1 MGTTPAR
8 MRGHLTLGRAF
19 ILVGVG
25 VAVLLGALLAVL
37 LRGWR
42 VSIMDRARTLREEA
56 SRAIGTQVENEL
68 YQAQRVLEDVEK
80 LVRLGAVRP
89 DDPLSLEASLFA
101 QVIANPR
108 LAEVTFTVARATG
121 TPWQIAVVRML
132 DGDRIVTRYTALEDG
147 RFVVHVRDR
156 PAGGAL
162 LGVPLER
169 RANRLLANPAEDPTF
184 RTTVSAPF
192 YGRTIWTDL
201 HRSQLDADL
210 PPERRRVEV
219 AALKAIED
227 RAGDFLGVLRVGLLT
242 EQVDELTRR
251 ESAERAPHLIFIC
264 DEEGRLV
271 SRLSSTDRLRDESD
285 GISLRV
291 DPATEPPEVRLALA
305 DPMLREVR
313 AGHAVASGAF
323 VSGGRRFLATFRALE
338 RTQGWRLGIIVPED
352 YYLGTYVTTR
362 NRTLA
367 AAALILAGMLILGAV
382 AVRAMERGL
391 ARIVDATG
399 RMAGFDF
406 APAEPRAPFRDVEDV
421 MRSLE
426 LAKTALRAL
435 GRYVPVDLV
444 RELYRTGR
452 EPMLGGETAEVT
464 MMFTDV
470 KDFTS
475 LSEGLTPDEL
485 ARLLGL
491 YLQAMTEAVHEA
503 GGVIDKYVGDA
514 VMAVWNAVRPCA
526 DHAAK
531 ACRAA
536 LACREATRRLYES
549 PAWGGRPALLTRFGL
564 HVGKVMV
571 GHFGAPERMSFTVLG
586 DGVNLA
592 SRLEGLNK
600 QYGTTILVSE
610 AVRLAAASGFAFR
623 LLDKVAVKGRR
634 EGVLVYELLGEAAP
648 LVASAGVVT
657 AYEQALAAC
666 WRRDFD
672 AALALLESQS
682 DDAPSRILAER
693 CRVFRT
699 APPPP
704 DWNGVHIAT
713 DK

>member
-1 MGTTPAR
+1 MGTTPAGR
-8 MRGHLTLGRAF
+8 RGYLTLGRVF
-19 ILVGVG
+19 LLVGLG
-25 VAVLLGALLAVL
+25 VAVLLGVLLAVL

-42 VSIMDRARTLREEA
+42 VSVMDRARTLREEA
-56 SRAIGTQVENEL
+56 SNAIGVQVEGEL

-80 LVRLGAVRP
+80 LVRLEALHP
-89 DDPLSLEASLFA
+89 DDPLSIEAALFA
-101 QVIANPR
+101 QVVANPR

-121 TPWQIAVVRML
+121 TPWQLAVVRIL
-132 DGDRIVTRYTALEDG
+132 DGGRVVTRYTALEQG

-156 PAGGAL
+156 PPDGAL
-162 LGVPLER
+162 LEAPLER
-169 RANRLLANPAEDPTF
+169 RAERLVANPTEHLTF

-192 YGRTIWTDL
+192 YGRTIWTEL
-201 HRSQLDADL
+201 HWSELDADL
-210 PPERRRVEV
+210 PAEQRRVEV

-242 EQVDELTRR
+242 QQLDELTRR
-251 ESAERAPHLIFIC
+251 ESAKRAPHLIFIC
-264 DEEGRLV
+264 DDDGRLV
-271 SRLSSTDRLRDESD
+271 SRLVASDRLREESD
-285 GISLRV
+285 GSLVV
-291 DPATEPPEVRLALA
+291 DPAHEPPEVRLALA
-305 DPMLREVR
+305 SPMVR
-313 AGHAVASGAF
+313 AGPPVTSGSF
-323 VSGGRRFLATFRALE
+323 DSGGRRFLATFRALE
-338 RTQGWRLGIIVPED
+338 RTQGWRLGIVVPED
-352 YYLGTYVTTR
+352 YYLGAYVKTR

-367 AAALILAGMLILGAV
+367 AAALILAGMLALGAV
-382 AVRAMERGL
+382 AVRAMGRGL
-391 ARIVDATG
+391 GRIVQATG
-399 RMAGFDF
+399 RMASFDF
-406 APAEPRAPFRDVEDV
+406 TAAEPRAPFRDVEDV

-452 EPMLGGETAEVT
+452 EPMLGGETAEIT

-475 LSEGLTPDEL
+475 LSESLTPDEL

-491 YLQAMTEAVHEA
+491 YLQAMTGAVHEA
-503 GGVIDKYVGDA
+503 EGVIDKYVGDA

-526 DHAAK
+526 DHAEK

-536 LACREATRRLYES
+536 LACREAARRLYES
-549 PAWGGRPALLTRFGL
+549 PEWGERPALLTRFGI
-564 HVGKVMV
+564 HVGRVMV

-610 AVRLAAASGFAFR
+610 AVRVAAGSGFAFR

-634 EGVLVYELLGEAAP
+634 EGVRVYELLGDSAAAA
-648 LVASAGVVT
+648 ASAGVVA

-682 DDAPSRILAER
+682 ADAPSRILAAR
-693 CRVFRT
+693 CRGFRI

-704 DWNGVHIAT
+704 GWNGVHVAT

>member
-1 MGTTPAR
+1 
-8 MRGHLTLGRAF
+8 MRGHFTLGRAF
-19 ILVGVG
+19 VLLGVG
-25 VAVLLGALLAVL
+25 VAVLMGVLLAVV

-56 SRAIGTQVENEL
+56 GRTIGTQVENEL

-101 QVIANPR
+101 QVVANPR
-108 LAEVTFTVARATG
+108 LAEVSFTVARASG
-121 TPWQIAVVRML
+121 TPWELAVARIL
-132 DGDRIVTRYTALEDG
+132 DGGRIVTRHTALEDG
-147 RFVVHVRDR
+147 HFVVRVRDR
-156 PAGGAL
+156 PPGGAL
-162 LGVPLER
+162 LEAALVR
-169 RANRLLANPAEDPTF
+169 RADGLVANPTEDPRF

-201 HRSQLDADL
+201 HWPVTDAVL
-210 PPERRRVEV
+210 PPQQRRVEV

-251 ESAERAPHLIFIC
+251 ESAERAPHLVFIC

-271 SRLSSTDRLRDESD
+271 SRLTSADRLREESD

-291 DPATEPPEVRLALA
+291 DPAAEPPEVRLALA
-305 DPMLREVR
+305 DPMVRDVR
-313 AGHAVASGAF
+313 ADHSVASGGF
-323 VSGGRRFLATFRALE
+323 DSGGRRFLVTFRDLE
-338 RTQGWRLGIIVPED
+338 RTQGWRLGIVVPED
-352 YYLGTYVTTR
+352 YYLGTYATTR

-367 AAALILAGMLILGAV
+367 AAAFILAGMLFFGAV
-382 AVRAMERGL
+382 SIRVMGRGL
-391 ARIVDATG
+391 GRIVQATG
-399 RMAGFDF
+399 RMASFDF
-406 APAEPRAPFRDVEDV
+406 APSEPRAAFRDVEDV

-491 YLQAMTEAVHEA
+491 YLQAMTEAVHA
-503 GGVIDKYVGDA
+503 ADGVIDKYVGDA

-526 DHAAK
+526 DHPKK

-536 LACREATRRLYES
+536 LACREAARRLYES
-549 PAWGGRPALLTRFGL
+549 PAWEGSPALLTRFGL

-610 AVRLAAASGFAFR
+610 AVRVAAGTGFAFR

-648 LVASAGVVT
+648 LVASAGVVA
-657 AYEQALAAC
+657 AYEQALEAC

-672 AALALLESQS
+672 TALALLESQS

-693 CRVFRT
+693 CRIFRT

-704 DWNGVHIAT
+704 GWNGIHIAT
-713 DK
+713 EK

>member
-1 MGTTPAR
+1 
-8 MRGHLTLGRAF
+8 
-19 ILVGVG
+19 VG
-25 VAVLLGALLAVL
+25 VAVLLGVVLAVL

-42 VSIMDRARTLREEA
+42 VSVMDRARSLREEA
-56 SRAIGTQVENEL
+56 SRTIGTQVENEL

-80 LVRLGAVRP
+80 LVRLGTVRP
-89 DDPLSLEASLFA
+89 DDPLALEASLFA

-121 TPWQIAVVRML
+121 TPWQLAVVRIL
-132 DGDRIVTRYTALEDG
+132 DGDRVVTRYTALEDG
-147 RFVVHVRDR
+147 RFVARVRDR
-156 PAGGAL
+156 PAGGGL
-162 LGVPLER
+162 LEVPLER
-169 RANRLLANPAEDPTF
+169 RGDRPVANPIDHPTF

-192 YGRTIWTDL
+192 YGRTIWTEL
-201 HRSQLDADL
+201 HWSELDADL

-242 EQVDELTRR
+242 EQVDELTRH

-271 SRLSSTDRLRDESD
+271 SRLAASDRLREESD
-285 GISLRV
+285 GSLVV
-291 DPATEPPEVRLALA
+291 DPAREPPEVRLALA
-305 DPMLREVR
+305 SPMLR
-313 AGHAVASGAF
+313 AGPAMTSGSF
-323 VSGGRRFLATFRALE
+323 DSGGRRFLATFRALE
-338 RTQGWRLGIIVPED
+338 RTQGWRLGIVVPED

-367 AAALILAGMLILGAV
+367 AAAIILAGMLILGAV
-382 AVRAMERGL
+382 AVRAMGRGL
-391 ARIVDATG
+391 ARIVDAAG
-399 RMAGFDF
+399 RMASFDF
-406 APAEPRAPFRDVEDV
+406 APADPGAPFRDVEDV

-503 GGVIDKYVGDA
+503 DGVIDKYVGDA

-526 DHAAK
+526 DHAGK

-536 LACREATRRLYES
+536 LAGREATRRLYES
-549 PAWGGRPALLTRFGL
+549 PAWGGRPALVTRFGL
-564 HVGKVMV
+564 HAGEVMV

-586 DGVNLA
+586 DSVNLA

-610 AVRLAAASGFAFR
+610 AVRFAAGGGFAFR

-634 EGVLVYELLGEAAP
+634 EGVRVYELLGEAASV
-648 LVASAGVVT
+648 VARAGVVA
-657 AYEQALAAC
+657 AYEQALEAC
-666 WRRDFD
+666 WRHDFQ

-693 CRVFRT
+693 CRIFRT
-699 APPPP
+699 APPPA
-704 DWNGVHIAT
+704 DWNGIHVAT

>member
-1 MGTTPAR
+1 MGTQPAR
-8 MRGHLTLGRAF
+8 RRGHLTLVRVFVLAG
-19 ILVGVG
+19 LGVT
-25 VAVLLGALLAVL
+25 VLLGALLAVL

-42 VSIMDRARTLREEA
+42 ASAMDQARTLREEA
-56 SRAIGTQVENEL
+56 SRTIGAEVEAEL

-80 LVRLGAVRP
+80 LVRLDVVHP
-89 DDPLSLEASLFA
+89 DDPASLEASLFT
-101 QVIANPR
+101 QVLANPR
-108 LAEVTFTVARATG
+108 LAEVSLTVARATG
-121 TPWQIAVVRML
+121 TPWQVAVVRLL
-132 DGDRIVTRYTALEDG
+132 DGGRLVTRETALEG
-147 RFVVHVRDR
+147 GHFAVRERNR
-156 PAGGAL
+156 PAGGSLREAPL
-162 LGVPLER
+162 LLRPDR
-169 RANRLLANPAEDPTF
+169 RAVNPTDDPTF

-201 HRSQLDADL
+201 YSPVQDLDL
-210 PPERRRVEV
+210 PPEKRRVAV

-251 ESAERAPHLIFIC
+251 ESAERAPHLVFIC

-271 SRLSSTDRLRDESD
+271 SRLSSADRLREESD
-285 GISLRV
+285 ESLRV
-291 DPATEPPEVRLALA
+291 DPATAPPEVRLALTNPVVW
-305 DPMLREVR
+305 DVR
-313 AGHAVASGAF
+313 AGHPVASGSF
-323 VSGGRRFLATFRALE
+323 DSGGRRFLVTYRGLE
-338 RTQGWRLGIIVPED
+338 RTQGWRLGVLVPED
-352 YYLGTYVTTR
+352 FYLGAYVSTR
-362 NRTLA
+362 NRALMA
-367 AAALILAGMLILGAV
+367 GGLILAGMLVLGAL
-382 AVRAMERGL
+382 AVRAVGRGL
-391 ARIVDATG
+391 GRIVDATG
-399 RMAGFDF
+399 RMANFDF

-452 EPMLGGETAEVT
+452 EPMLGGQTAEVT

-485 ARLLGL
+485 ARLLGR
-491 YLQAMTEAVHEA
+491 YLQAMTGAVHEA
-503 GGVIDKYVGDA
+503 EGVIDKYVGDA
-514 VMAVWNAVRPCA
+514 VMAVWNAVRPCP

-536 LACREATRRLYES
+536 LAGREALARLYAS
-549 PAWGGRPALLTRFGL
+549 PEWGGRPALLTRFGL
-564 HVGKVMV
+564 HVGQVMV

-600 QYGTTILVSE
+600 QYGTTIMTSE
-610 AVRLAAASGFAFR
+610 AVRVAAGDAFAFR

-634 EGVLVYELLGEAAP
+634 EGIRVYELLGDSAAAA
-648 LVASAGVVT
+648 ASAGVVA
-657 AYEQALAAC
+657 AYEQALEAC
-666 WRRDFD
+666 WRWDFD

-682 DDAPSRILAER
+682 DDPPSRVLAER
-693 CRVFRT
+693 CRAFRT
-699 APPPP
+699 APPPANW
-704 DWNGVHIAT
+704 DGVYVAT

>member
-1 MGTTPAR
+1 MGTTLAR

-19 ILVGVG
+19 ILLGVG
-25 VAVLLGALLAVL
+25 VAVLMGVLLAVI

-56 SRAIGTQVENEL
+56 SRSIGTQVENEL

-101 QVIANPR
+101 QVVANPR
-108 LAEVTFTVARATG
+108 LAEVTFTVARASG
-121 TPWQIAVVRML
+121 TPWELAVARTL
-132 DGDRIVTRYTALEDG
+132 DGGRVVTRYTTLEDG
-147 RFVVHVRDR
+147 HFVVRVRDR
-156 PAGGAL
+156 SPGGTLLEAAL
-162 LGVPLER
+162 VR
-169 RANRLLANPAEDPTF
+169 RADGLVANPTEDPRF
-184 RTTVSAPF
+184 RTAVSAPF

-201 HRSQLDADL
+201 HWPVTDADL
-210 PPERRRVEV
+210 PLEKRRLEV

-251 ESAERAPHLIFIC
+251 ESAERAPHLVFIS

-271 SRLSSTDRLRDESD
+271 SRLTGADQLREESD

-291 DPATEPPEVRLALA
+291 DPGAEPPEVRLALA
-305 DPMLREVR
+305 SPMVR
-313 AGHAVASGAF
+313 AGPAMTSGSF
-323 VSGGRRFLATFRALE
+323 DSGGRRFLATFRPLE
-338 RTQGWRLGIIVPED
+338 RTQGWRLGIVVPED
-352 YYLGTYVTTR
+352 YYLGNYVTTR

-367 AAALILAGMLILGAV
+367 AAAFILAGVLFLGAV
-382 AVRAMERGL
+382 SVRAMGRGL
-391 ARIVDATG
+391 GRIVQATG
-399 RMAGFDF
+399 RMASFDF
-406 APAEPRAPFRDVEDV
+406 APSEPRATFRDVEDV

-475 LSEGLTPDEL
+475 LSESLTPDEL

-503 GGVIDKYVGDA
+503 DGVIDKYVGDA

-526 DHAAK
+526 DHAEK

-536 LACREATRRLYES
+536 LACRQATRRLYES

-610 AVRLAAASGFAFR
+610 AVRVAAGSGFAFR

-648 LVASAGVVT
+648 LVASAGVVA
-657 AYEQALAAC
+657 AYEQALEAC

-693 CRVFRT
+693 CRIFRT

-704 DWNGVHIAT
+704 GWNGIHVAT
-713 DK
+713 EK

>member
-1 MGTTPAR
+1 MGTK
-8 MRGHLTLGRAF
+8 RGHLTLGRVFFFAG
-19 ILVGVG
+19 LGVT
-25 VAVLLGALLAVL
+25 VLLGALLAVL

-42 VSIMDRARTLREEA
+42 DSVTDRARALREEA
-56 SRAIGTQVENEL
+56 SHAIGVQVEDEL
-68 YQAQRVLEDVEK
+68 YQAQRVLEDVDK
-80 LVRLGAVRP
+80 LVRLGAVRA

-101 QVIANPR
+101 QVVANPR
-108 LAEVTFTVARATG
+108 LAEATLTVARASG
-121 TPWQIAVVRML
+121 MPWQLAVVRTL
-132 DGDRIVTRYTALEDG
+132 DGGRIVTRHIVLEDG
-147 RFVVHVRDR
+147 RFVVHVRNRSPDGPLLE
-156 PAGGAL
+156 PAF
-162 LGVPLER
+162 ER
-169 RANRLLANPAEDPTF
+169 RADQPLANPAEDPTF

-201 HRSQLDADL
+201 YWPEMDGEL
-210 PPERRRVEV
+210 PPEKRRVAV

-227 RAGDFLGVLRVGLLT
+227 AAGDFLGVLRVGLLT
-242 EQVDELTRR
+242 QQVDELTRR
-251 ESAERAPHLIFIC
+251 ESAERAPHVIFIC

-271 SRLSSTDRLRDESD
+271 TRLTSADRLREESD
-285 GISLRV
+285 GISLRI
-291 DPATEPPEVRLALA
+291 DPATEPSEVRLAVA
-305 DPMLREVR
+305 DPMVREVR
-313 AGHAVASGAF
+313 AGHPVTSGSV
-323 VSGGRRFLATFRALE
+323 VSAGRRYLATFRGLE
-338 RTQGWRLGIIVPED
+338 RTQGWRLGILVPED
-352 YYLGTYVTTR
+352 YYLGAYVATR

-367 AAALILAGMLILGAV
+367 AAAVILAGMLVLGGL
-382 AVRAMERGL
+382 AVRAMRSGL
-391 ARIVDATG
+391 GRIVEATG

-406 APAEPRAPFRDVEDV
+406 APAEPRARFRDVEDV

-475 LSEGLTPDEL
+475 LSEDLSPDEL

-491 YLQAMTEAVHEA
+491 YLQAMTGAVHEA
-503 GGVIDKYVGDA
+503 EGVVDKYVGDA

-536 LACREATRRLYES
+536 LAGREALARLYAS
-549 PAWGGRPALLTRFGL
+549 PEWGGRPALLTRFGL
-564 HVGKVMV
+564 HVAPVMV

-592 SRLEGLNK
+592 SRVEGLNK

-610 AVRLAAASGFAFR
+610 AVRLAAAAGFAFR
-623 LLDKVAVKGRR
+623 LVDKVAVKGRR
-634 EGVLVYELLGEAAP
+634 EAVRVYELLGSEAAA
-648 LVASAGVVT
+648 ASTGVVA
-657 AYEQALAAC
+657 AYEQALEAS
-666 WRRDFD
+666 WRRDFA
-672 AALALLESQS
+672 AALVLLESQS
-682 DDAPSRILAER
+682 DDAPSRVLAER
-693 CRVFRT
+693 CRLFRT
-699 APPPP
+699 APPPA
-704 DWNGVHIAT
+704 DWDGVYVAT

>member
-1 MGTTPAR
+1 

-19 ILVGVG
+19 ILMGVG
-25 VAVLLGALLAVL
+25 VAVLLGVLLAVV

-42 VSIMDRARTLREEA
+42 ISIMDRARTLREEA
-56 SRAIGTQVENEL
+56 SRTIGTQVENEL

-101 QVIANPR
+101 QVVANPR
-108 LAEVTFTVARATG
+108 LAEVTFTVARASG
-121 TPWQIAVVRML
+121 TPWELAVARIL
-132 DGDRIVTRYTALEDG
+132 DGGRVVTRYTALEDG
-147 RFVVHVRDR
+147 HFVVRVRDR
-156 PAGGAL
+156 PPDGAL
-162 LGVPLER
+162 REAALVR
-169 RANRLLANPAEDPTF
+169 RADGPVANPTEDPRF

-201 HRSQLDADL
+201 HWPLTDADL
-210 PPERRRVEV
+210 PLEKRRLEV

-251 ESAERAPHLIFIC
+251 ESVERAPHLVFIC

-271 SRLSSTDRLRDESD
+271 SRLTSADRLREESD

-291 DPATEPPEVRLALA
+291 DPAAEPPEVRLALA

-313 AGHAVASGAF
+313 ADHPVASSGF
-323 VSGGRRFLATFRALE
+323 VSGGRRFLVTFRDLA
-338 RTQGWRLGIIVPED
+338 RTQGWRLGIVVPED

-367 AAALILAGMLILGAV
+367 AAAFILAGMLFLGAV
-382 AVRAMERGL
+382 SVRAMGSGL
-391 ARIVDATG
+391 GRIVEATG
-399 RMAGFDF
+399 RMASFDF
-406 APAEPRAPFRDVEDV
+406 APSELRAPFRDVEDV

-475 LSEGLTPDEL
+475 LSEGLSPDEL

-491 YLQAMTEAVHEA
+491 YLQVMTGAVHEA
-503 GGVIDKYVGDA
+503 EGVVDKYVGDA

-526 DHAAK
+526 DHPEK

-536 LACREATRRLYES
+536 LACRDALRKLYES
-549 PAWGGRPALLTRFGL
+549 PEWGGRPPLLTRFGL
-564 HVGKVMV
+564 HVAQVMV

-610 AVRLAAASGFAFR
+610 AVRLAASSGFAFR

-634 EGVLVYELLGEAAP
+634 EGVRVYELLGDSEAAA
-648 LVASAGVVT
+648 VSTGVVA
-657 AYEQALAAC
+657 AYERALEAY
-666 WRRDFD
+666 WRRDSD

-682 DDAPSRILAER
+682 DDAPSRVLAER
-693 CRVFRT
+693 CRLFRT
-699 APPPP
+699 APPPANW
-704 DWNGVHIAT
+704 DGVYVAT